1 VNVVIGLV
9 LGTVALIAIIAVVAG
24 LLFLIQLVLKASES
38 R

>member
-1 VNVVIGLV
+1 MNVVIGLV

>member
-1 VNVVIGLV
+1 LNIVIGLV
-9 LGTVALIAIIAVVAG
+9 LGTVALVAIIVVVAG

>member
-9 LGTVALIAIIAVVAG
+9 LGTVALVAIIALVAG

>member
-1 VNVVIGLV
+1 LNIVIGLV
-9 LGTVALIAIIAVVAG
+9 LGTVALVAIIVLVAG

>member
-1 VNVVIGLV
+1 MNVVIGLV
-9 LGTVALIAIIAVVAG
+9 LGTVALVAIIALVAG